1 MYFAWSILMNINDVL
16 KKKLEVDFVVLT
28 EPFPHVIIN
37 NSFTP
42 EELKLIWVELQFLS
56 QPHKLQPPE
65 QTGTAWKL
73 DSSGN
78 RIFSKNNAGLWLD
91 DIYKDRNLSDILKF
105 NRKIFDAT
113 FIEDI
118 VKQHWFFNYLKYCN
132 NDMTLLS
139 YYEDGGYYKPHPD
152 VATITVVT
160 HLFKEPR
167 LFEGGDLS
175 FPDFDYNVG
184 LVNNRT
190 IMFPSIIEHEVS
202 NVKVNSNEE
211 LSGRFTIS
219 QFIRLA
225 K

>member
-1 MYFAWSILMNINDVL
+1 MNINDVL
-16 KKKLEVDFVVLT
+16 KKKLEMDFVVLT

-37 NSFTP
+37 NYFTQ
-42 EELKLIWVELQFLS
+42 EELKRIWVELQFLT

-65 QTGTAWKL
+65 YTGTAWNL
-73 DSSGN
+73 DSNGN
-78 RIFSKNNAGLWLD
+78 KILSKNNVGLWLD
-91 DIYKDRNLSDILKF
+91 DIYTDRRVSDILKF
-105 NRKIFDAT
+105 TRKIFDKNFTEDAT
-113 FIEDI
+113 
-118 VKQHWFFNYLKYCN
+118 KQHWFFNYLAHSN
-132 NDMTLLS
+132 SDNTLLS

-152 VATITVVT
+152 VCTITAVT
-160 HLFKEPR
+160 HLFKEPK

-175 FPDFDYNVG
+175 FPRFDYNVG
-184 LVNNRT
+184 VVNNRT
-190 IMFPSIIEHEVS
+190 ILFPGIIEHEVS